1 MSSIQKT
8 YTACPDLLKTFRVI
22 NVPLRVKYGWV
33 TSFPEIII
41 FHVTVPFVFVTLVF
55 ENTNSSTAHIIMV
68 EHDQSHCKQS

>member
-41 FHVTVPFVFVTLVF
+41 FHVTVPFALLRWYLKIQTVQQL
-55 ENTNSSTAHIIMV
+55 IL
-68 EHDQSHCKQS
+68 